1 MKGFNTFNWKKD
13 RSRQA
18 GGNLQKKS
26 IVAWP
31 TKETISSLSVNIF
44 ARRHISENSYEEK
57 KLRKK
62 PCSDFVL
69 EGLSHIQSVQSSKI
83 LTVKFQLT
91 FAATLLFT
99 EYINIVIISFYQTNY
114 IIL

>member
-1 MKGFNTFNWKKD
+1 MKSFNTFNTFNWKKD

-44 ARRHISENSYEEK
+44 GRRHISEKEEK
-57 KLRKK
+57 KLRLKH
-62 PCSDFVL
+62 CSDFVL
-69 EGLSHIQSVQSSKI
+69 EELSHIQSVQSSKI

-99 EYINIVIISFYQTNY
+99 EYINIVFY
-114 IIL
+114 IILSN